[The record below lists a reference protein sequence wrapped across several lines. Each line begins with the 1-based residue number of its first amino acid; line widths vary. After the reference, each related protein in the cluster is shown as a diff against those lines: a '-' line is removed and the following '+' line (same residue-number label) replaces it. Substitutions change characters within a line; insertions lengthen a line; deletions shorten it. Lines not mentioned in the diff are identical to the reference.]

1 MNWITYFV
9 FDRLAAVSGQGINEQ
24 LLTWLTSVVEVFR
37 RKSVCVVESEGN
49 DVDFGIL
56 PKGVN

>member
-1 MNWITYFV
+1 MNGITYFV
-9 FDRLAAVSGQGINEQ
+9 FDRLAAVGGQGINEQ
-24 LLTWLTSVVEVFR
+24 LLTWLTSVVEVF
-37 RKSVCVVESEGN
+37 VESEGN